1 MKIQNYHTR
10 KIACMAFVIGVLCLP
25 VGGFA
30 QSDEIP
36 RMANGKP
43 DMQGTWDFRTITPFQ
58 RPEALGEKEYL
69 SAEEFAEFEEADGVR
84 RRSCWSFEEPC
95 SFVGAEGRR

>member
-10 KIACMAFVIGVLCLP
+10 KIACMAFMIGVLCLP

-30 QSDEIP
+30 QSDAIP

-69 SAEEFAEFEEADGVR
+69 SAEEFAEFEEAERER
-84 RRSCWSFEEPC
+84 RDRGPTNGRSITRTP
-95 SFVGAEGRR
+95 

>member
-10 KIACMAFVIGVLCLP
+10 KIACMTFVIGVLCLP

-36 RMANGKP
+36 RMTNGKP
-43 DMQGTWDFRTITPFQ
+43 DMQGT
-58 RPEALGEKEYL
+58 
-69 SAEEFAEFEEADGVR
+69 
-84 RRSCWSFEEPC
+84 
-95 SFVGAEGRR
+95 

>member
-10 KIACMAFVIGVLCLP
+10 KTACITFVIGALCLP

-58 RPEALGEKEYL
+58 RPEALGEK
-69 SAEEFAEFEEADGVR
+69 
-84 RRSCWSFEEPC
+84 
-95 SFVGAEGRR
+95 